1 MGVKVRKSDGT
12 WYVFIDF
19 NGRRKAKK
27 VGTRQAAEEVR
38 RELEA
43 RLALGDLSCLDKAP
57 PVPTFEAYAEKWL
70 QTDALATCKFSTI
83 DFYRD
88 YQKRYILPKFGPMQL
103 TAITREA
110 IKDTIAEL
118 SARGLARNT
127 IRLAIASLRV
137 VLSAAVEDAI
147 LATNPATKVGQFVE
161 TEKPERR
168 ALAMEP
174 EEVKSF
180 LASAHEFCPEYY
192 PLFLIALRAG
202 LRQGEILGL
211 KWGDFH
217 FGENEDDTDRYIF
230 VQRRW
235 YRGRFSTPKA
245 KKARR
250 VDMSRELRRVLTEF
264 YDQWLLNAHQKG
276 LSSIADDLVFPG
288 KDGFPLRSRRLLD
301 TYFAPVLERAKLRRF
316 RFHDLRHTF
325 GSLLI
330 EEGAPL
336 PYVRDQL
343 GHSSIQIT
351 ADKYVHLVSSRNVH
365 FIDRLDE
372 KTPPQESASQAQV
385 PAKPER
391 RCSPK
396 KRSQVIESKAWC
408 ERGESNPHPLRDQI
422 LSLALLRLRFGC
434 ATNEAA
440 ILSQN
445 ATRIARM
452 GPSVRG
458 QGERR

>member
-1 MGVKVRKSDGT
+1 MGVNVRKFKGT

-27 VGTRQAAEEVR
+27 IGTRQAAEEVR
-38 RELEA
+38 REIEA

-57 PVPTFEAYAEKWL
+57 PVPTFEAYAERWL
-70 QTDALATCKFSTI
+70 QTDALATCKLSTI

-88 YQKRYILPKFGPMQL
+88 YQKRYILPKFGQMQL
-103 TAITREA
+103 TAITRDA
-110 IKDTIAEL
+110 IKGVIAEL
-118 SARGLARNT
+118 GARGLARNT

-147 LATNPATKVGQFVE
+147 ITSNPATKVGQFVE

-180 LASAHEFCPEYY
+180 LAAAREYCPEYY

-211 KWGDFH
+211 KWGDFQ
-217 FGENEDDTDRYIF
+217 FGENEDDTNRYIF

-235 YRGRFSTPKA
+235 YRGRFSTPKS

-250 VDMSRELRRVLTEF
+250 VDMSRELRRVLAEF
-264 YDQWLLNAHQKG
+264 RDQCLLNAYKKG
-276 LSSIADDLVFPG
+276 QTSIADALVFPG
-288 KDGFPLRSRRLLD
+288 KDGTPLRSRRLLD
-301 TYFAPVLERAKLRRF
+301 TYFAPVLEKAGPRRF

-343 GHSSIQIT
+343 GHSSIQIP
-351 ADKYVHLVSSRNVH
+351 ADKYVHLVSRRNVH
-365 FIDRLDE
+365 FIDRLDSE
-372 KTPPQESASQAQV
+372 TSPQPDATPAQPV
-385 PAKPER
+385 RKE
-391 RCSPK
+391 CK
-396 KRSQVIESKAWC
+396 KRSHPPRRQLIERKAWC
-408 ERGESNPHPLRDQI
+408 ERGDSNPHPLRDQI
-422 LSLALLRLRFGC
+422 LSLARLP
-434 ATNEAA
+434 
-440 ILSQN
+440 IPPLSQN
-445 ATRIARM
+445 PM
-452 GPSVRG
+452 CS
-458 QGERR
+458 

>member
-1 MGVKVRKSDGT
+1 VRRE
-12 WYVFIDF
+12 IE
-19 NGRRKAKK
+19 A
-27 VGTRQAAEEVR
+27 RQAAEEVR
-38 RELEA
+38 REIEA
-43 RLALGDLSCLDKAP
+43 RLALGDLSCLEKAP
-57 PVPTFEAYAEKWL
+57 PVPTFEAYAERWL
-70 QTDALATCKFSTI
+70 QTDALATCKLSTI

-88 YQKRYILPKFGPMQL
+88 YQKRYILPKFGQMQL
-103 TAITREA
+103 TAITRDA
-110 IKDTIAEL
+110 IKGVIAEL
-118 SARGLARNT
+118 GARGLARNT

-147 LATNPATKVGQFVE
+147 ITSNPATKVGQFVE

-180 LASAHEFCPEYY
+180 LAAAREYCPEYY

-211 KWGDFH
+211 KWGDFQ
-217 FGENEDDTDRYIF
+217 FGENEDDTNRYIF

-235 YRGRFSTPKA
+235 YRGRFSTPKS

-250 VDMSRELRRVLTEF
+250 VDMSRELRRVLAEF
-264 YDQWLLNAHQKG
+264 RDQCLLNAYKKG
-276 LSSIADDLVFPG
+276 QTSIADALVFPG
-288 KDGFPLRSRRLLD
+288 KDGTPLRSRRLLD
-301 TYFAPVLERAKLRRF
+301 TYFAPVLEKAGLRRF

-351 ADKYVHLVSSRNVH
+351 ADKYVHLVSRRNVH
-365 FIDRLDE
+365 FIDRLDS
-372 KTPPQESASQAQV
+372 KTSPQPDATPAQPPRKE
-385 PAKPER
+385 
-391 RCSPK
+391 CK
-396 KRSQVIESKAWC
+396 KRTDPLRRQPIERKAWC
-408 ERGESNPHPLRDQI
+408 ERGDSNFERLLILRKLQI
-422 LSLALLRLRFGC
+422 L
-434 ATNEAA
+434 
-440 ILSQN
+440 
-445 ATRIARM
+445 
-452 GPSVRG
+452 
-458 QGERR
+458 RRT